1 MAPLNK
7 QDIHTRLQAVFI
19 EVFDD
24 EQLPFADA
32 LDRESLEAWDSLGH
46 IRLVSAIE
54 EAFDV
59 TFTLDEIE
67 TMTSV
72 AQIVAALAGK

>member
-1 MAPLNK
+1 MAPLNN
-7 QDIHTRLQAVFI
+7 DIHTRLQAIFI

-24 EQLPFADA
+24 ENLTFTDA

-54 EAFDV
+54 ETFQV

-67 TMTSV
+67 GMTSV